1 MKTFKLS
8 RKTIFK
14 QAHEA
19 AKAINKKGDCYAVT
33 FAACLKLAYANAS
46 VEVAKVSRELLLNKG
61 GKEWEKGEH
70 HRIYFSPAFGQKGL
84 YIDFKSSE
92 IVIETEDQL
101 FVEFV
106 ALKVVA
112 AMEKK
117 IKTKIFMSENK
128 FDKFCKIYA

>member
-33 FAACLKLAYANAS
+33 FAACLKLAYASAS

-70 HRIYFSPAFGQKGL
+70 HRIYFSPAFLLNHLGDGKRLSRVSGH
-84 YIDFKSSE
+84 SE
-92 IVIETEDQL
+92 CLLNHLGDG
-101 FVEFV
+101 
-106 ALKVVA
+106 KR
-112 AMEKK
+112 
-117 IKTKIFMSENK
+117 
-128 FDKFCKIYA
+128 